1 MGASLAQELAGTGIT
16 VNTVS
21 PGLVR
26 TEQVEAGYRRLAQK
40 LGRGDTW
47 EEIVALI
54 VERDFPNPCG
64 RIAEREEVA
73 DLVAFLASRRADFI
87 NGQNIRIDG
96 GAA

>member
-1 MGASLAQELAGTGIT
+1 M
-16 VNTVS
+16 
-21 PGLVR
+21 
-26 TEQVEAGYRRLAQK
+26 
-40 LGRGDTW
+40 
-47 EEIVALI
+47 ALI